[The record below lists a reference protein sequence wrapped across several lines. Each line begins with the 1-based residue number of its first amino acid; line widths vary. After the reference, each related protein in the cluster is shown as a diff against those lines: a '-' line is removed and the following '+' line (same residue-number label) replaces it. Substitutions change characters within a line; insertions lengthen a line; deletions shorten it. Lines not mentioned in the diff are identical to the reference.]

1 MAVKAEIIEERL
13 GKLEWISL
21 IIAVV
26 LTVFPIYWIISTSLK
41 PQIEWLAVPPVWI
54 PSKIDWTNYLALF
67 VGKSYAASPYG
78 EESFTLLITPVQRA
92 IIGSAIC
99 ATGGTVLSVIVGLL
113 AAFGISRH
121 KIGGNFFPLFVLS
134 ARMMPPVCALIP
146 IIVLYSTLRLA
157 DTYIGIILLYG
168 LFTSPYSVWMIKSF
182 IDEVPV
188 QLEES
193 AMVDGMSPL
202 GAHFKVTL
210 PLIKGGVLATALFVA
225 VLNWSEFL
233 FAFTLAQKN
242 IITIPV
248 QEMYFHA
255 AYGVL
260 YGPQSALGVI
270 AIIPLM
276 IFGYAIQRHLARGL
290 TFGAVKR

>member
-1 MAVKAEIIEERL
+1 MGVKGERFEEKL
-13 GKLEWISL
+13 GKFGWISL
-21 IIAVV
+21 IVAVI
-26 LTVFPIYWIISTSLK
+26 LAIFPIYWIICTSLK

-54 PSKIDWTNYLALF
+54 PSKLDFTNYLALF
-67 VGKSYAASPYG
+67 TGKSYAASPYG

-92 IIGSAIC
+92 ILGSAVC
-99 ATGGTVLSVIVGLL
+99 ATGGTVLSIVVGLL

-121 KIGGNFFPLFVLS
+121 KIGGGFFPLFVLS
-134 ARMMPPVCALIP
+134 ARMIPPVCALIP

-157 DTYIGIILLYG
+157 DTYMGIILAYG
-168 LFTSPYSVWMIKSF
+168 LFTSPYSVWMIRSF

-193 AMVDGMSPL
+193 AMVDGLSPL
-202 GAHFKVTL
+202 SAHFKVTL
-210 PLIKGGVLATALFVA
+210 PLIKGGVLATTLFVA

-233 FAFTLAQKN
+233 FAYTLSHKN
-242 IITIPV
+242 VITIPV
-248 QEMYFHA
+248 QEMYFQA
-255 AYGVL
+255 AYGIL
-260 YGPQSALGVI
+260 YGPQSALGII

-276 IFGYAIQRHLARGL
+276 IFGYSIQRYLARGL